1 MGRLVGPFPGAC
13 APDPVQTATKAVAIL
28 PLANLRNCRW
38 PAERTFT
45 TLVRSSL
52 DHNGNPDFRNGQV
65 RCTSMDAEQYADTTY
80 GEVRRVPGRDYLA
93 YCPRPLPDSVDLPR
107 DTVQLLADAEAALGR
122 LAGVGHLL
130 PDPHLLIRPY
140 LLREALASTRIEGT
154 RASLVGVLEAEAGG
168 EALGLD
174 VEEVVNYVK
183 AMEQG
188 LALLEELPFSLRL
201 VREMH
206 AILLDGVRGRDRRP
220 GEIRTTQ
227 NWIGAPGATITT
239 ASFVPPPPEEL
250 GPLLTDW
257 ERFVHENR
265 TIPVLVQSGLIHYQF
280 ETIHPFLD
288 GNGRLGRLVIVFHLV
303 LRERLPS
310 PLLYLSPYF
319 EQRREDYYVRLQAVR
334 ERGDLDGWIRFY
346 LRGVEIQAN
355 DAVARA
361 ERLVDLRENYRA
373 RVMES
378 TRSQAVALVDL
389 LFAHPI
395 LTARLVEANV
405 DVRRPTALRML
416 DQLVDL
422 GILHE
427 MEPGPRRQRRFIAP
441 EVIAV
446 LGEDDE

>member
-1 MGRLVGPFPGAC
+1 M
-13 APDPVQTATKAVAIL
+13 L
-28 PLANLRNCRW
+28 PSVDT
-38 PAERTFT
+38 ERY
-45 TLVRSSL
+45 
-52 DHNGNPDFRNGQV
+52 Q
-65 RCTSMDAEQYADTTY
+65 DTTF
-80 GEVRRVPGRDYLA
+80 GQVRRVPGKGYLA
-93 YCPRPLPDSVDLPR
+93 YYPRALPASVELSPE
-107 DTVQLLADAEAALGR
+107 TVQLLADAEAALGR
-122 LAGVGHLL
+122 LAGVGRLL
-130 PDPHLLIRPY
+130 PNPHLLIRPY

-168 EALGLD
+168 EALGPD
-174 VEEVVNYVK
+174 VEEVVNYVR

-188 LALLEELPFSLRL
+188 LELLEELPFSIRL

-220 GEIRTTQ
+220 GEIRTSQ
-227 NWIGAPGATITT
+227 NWIGSPGATIET

-250 GPLLTDW
+250 GPLLADW

-303 LRERLPS
+303 LRGRLPS

-319 EQRREDYYVRLQAVR
+319 EQRREDYYEMLQAVR

-346 LRGVEIQAN
+346 LRGVEMQAN
-355 DAVARA
+355 DAVVRA
-361 ERLVDLRENYRA
+361 ERLVDLRERYRA
-373 RVMES
+373 LVMES
-378 TRSQAVALVDL
+378 TRSQAVALVDV

-395 LTARLVEANV
+395 LTARIVEQNV

-416 DQLVDL
+416 NQLAEL
-422 GILHE
+422 GILDE
-427 MEPGPRRQRRFIAP
+427 MVPGQRRQRRFVAR
-441 EVIAV
+441 EVLAA
-446 LGEDDE
+446 LDEEAA